1 MASFT
6 RRSTFSV
13 VSAFLLLALVA
24 NVFLTIFGDDSAGIL
39 EVLSSVARNPTLRT
53 LEIKLPS
60 VSDSASEKRL
70 QYLGKEVAEVRLTI
84 SDLWQTVTELKAHAA
99 LPRTDESGS
108 SYVSEDFTP
117 PFTPTAFSCPAPKML
132 ASMARQSITSDA
144 DLTATHCG
152 TPVSRGFL
160 FNRLRFALVAEG
172 PGLTSA
178 QAGEEALATIH
189 ACPVS
194 EDHSIANACRE
205 LALWGRLKGPSSVF
219 NANISAQHSNTAC
232 QWKVSYVVPR
242 DAVVDVQT
250 YELQLVNT
258 WYGGPVGPKTAT
270 CNEVADAIWL
280 PVKGVKNKTSL
291 EISYR
296 NGPKYLG
303 SNSTRFL
310 SIQKLY
316 ELTLTLNQVRTPWV
330 AVIDVSNMKSA
341 NTGALSSRNGVLVL
355 LLRAIFIAT
364 RVS

>member
-1 MASFT
+1 
-6 RRSTFSV
+6 V
-13 VSAFLLLALVA
+13 Q
-24 NVFLTIFGDDSAGIL
+24 D
-39 EVLSSVARNPTLRT
+39 
-53 LEIKLPS
+53 
-60 VSDSASEKRL
+60 
-70 QYLGKEVAEVRLTI
+70 LGVEVAEVRLTI
-84 SDLWQTVTELKAHAA
+84 SDLSQTVTELKAQAA
-99 LPRTDESGS
+99 LPRTDKYETTLPEIVELKSNTDESGS
-108 SYVSEDFTP
+108 SYVSENVTTP
-117 PFTPTAFSCPAPKML
+117 FIPTAFSCPAPKML

-152 TPVSRGFL
+152 TPVSRGFI
-160 FNRLRFALVAEG
+160 FHRLRFALVAEG

-280 PVKGVKNKTSL
+280 PTKGVKNMASL

-303 SNSTRFL
+303 SKYTRFL
-310 SIQKLY
+310 SIQKFY
-316 ELTLTLNQVRTPWV
+316 KLTLNLNQVRTPWV

-341 NTGALSSRNGVLVL
+341 NTGALSSRNGVLVQ